1 MIKIDVRGV
10 DAVKKNLDRI
20 QRDLHDKV
28 LSAALNKT
36 GAKARTEMTR
46 AITDEFAIKQADVRP
61 RLSLSKAGRDN
72 LVVVLDPYASKRRG
86 RSLNLIRF
94 VEKKVNLAERR
105 RRQKSGNKQMGFRI
119 KRTGG
124 MQFITGAFVGNQGRT
139 VFKRLGKDRL
149 PIQAVSTIDVP
160 QMFAAR
166 RIQARVLA
174 RIRKEIG
181 VEVERAVRMVLRG
194 R

>member
-10 DAVKKNLDRI
+10 DSVKKTLERI
-20 QRDLHDKV
+20 QRDLRDKA
-28 LSAALNKT
+28 LSMALNKA

-46 AITDEFAIKQADVRP
+46 AITSEFAISQADVRP
-61 RLSLSKAGRDN
+61 RLSLSKANRGK

-94 VEKKVNLAERR
+94 VEKKVTLAERR
-105 RRQKSGNKQMGFRI
+105 RRQKSGNNEIGFRI
-119 KRTGG
+119 KRKGG
-124 MQFITGAFVGNQGRT
+124 MKFIAGAFIANKGRT
-139 VFKRLGKDRL
+139 VFKRVGKERL
-149 PIQAVSTIDVP
+149 PIQALSTIDVP
-160 QMFAAR
+160 QMFSTR

-174 RIRKEIG
+174 RIRKEMGI
-181 VEVERAVRMVLRG
+181 EVERAVRMVLRG